1 MEKCMPRRNEALEA
15 AIAMLDGMKYGY
27 RTELTR
33 DRHIKL
39 MIDGAKKVV
48 YISSAAKGREV
59 RWIANVKQDVRHAI
73 RTITS

>member
-1 MEKCMPRRNEALEA
+1 MPRRNEALEA
-15 AIAMLDGMKYGY
+15 AIKMLEGQYRY

>member
-1 MEKCMPRRNEALEA
+1 MPRRNEALEA
-15 AIAMLDGMKYGY
+15 AIAMLEGQYRY

-48 YISSAAKGREV
+48 YISGKKPKHDPC
-59 RWIANVKQDVRHAI
+59 WIMNVKQDVRHAI
-73 RTITS
+73 RTITNN

>member
-1 MEKCMPRRNEALEA
+1 MSRRNEALEA
-15 AIAMLDGMKYGY
+15 AKELLQGYTY

-48 YISSAAKGREV
+48 YISSAAKSREV

>member
-1 MEKCMPRRNEALEA
+1 MPRRNEALEA
-15 AIAMLDGMKYGY
+15 AIAMLDEDGRGY

-48 YISSAAKGREV
+48 YISGKKPKHDPC
-59 RWIANVKQDVRHAI
+59 WIMNVKQDVRHAI

>member
-1 MEKCMPRRNEALEA
+1 MPRRNEALEA
-15 AIAMLDGMKYGY
+15 AIAMLEGQYRY

-59 RWIANVKQDVRHAI
+59 RWIDNVKQDVRHAI

>member
-1 MEKCMPRRNEALEA
+1 MPRRNEALEA
-15 AIAMLDGMKYGY
+15 ALEMLEGQYRY

>member
-1 MEKCMPRRNEALEA
+1 MPRRNEALEA
-15 AIAMLDGMKYGY
+15 AIEMLEGQYRY

-48 YISSAAKGREV
+48 YISGAAKGREV